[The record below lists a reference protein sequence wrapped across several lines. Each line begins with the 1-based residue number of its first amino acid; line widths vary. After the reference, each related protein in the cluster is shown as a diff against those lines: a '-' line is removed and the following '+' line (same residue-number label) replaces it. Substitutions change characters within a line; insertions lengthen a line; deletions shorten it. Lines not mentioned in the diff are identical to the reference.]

1 MNLFDKEIYTIKDI
15 QYLIDNG
22 VEESIHLDFKAA
34 GALAKD
40 DKKKNEIA
48 KDVSAFANSDGGII
62 IYGISEIGHK
72 ADSYSFVDGDIFT
85 KEWLEQIINSNIQ
98 KRINNIRIIPL
109 RQDGDIKRTVLY
121 QLEKVDTDR

>member
-1 MNLFDKEIYTIKDI
+1 MNLFDKERYTFADI

-62 IYGISEIGHK
+62 IYGISESGHK
-72 ADSYSFVDGDIFT
+72 ADSYSFVDGDIQRG
-85 KEWLEQIINSNIQ
+85 KNQLKVISAII
-98 KRINNIRIIPL
+98 
-109 RQDGDIKRTVLY
+109 
-121 QLEKVDTDR
+121 EKNG

>member
-1 MNLFDKEIYTIKDI
+1 M
-15 QYLIDNG
+15 
-22 VEESIHLDFKAA
+22 
-34 GALAKD
+34 KD

-109 RQDGDIKRTVLY
+109 RQDGNIKRTVLY

>member
-34 GALAKD
+34 GALTKD

-48 KDVSAFANSDGGII
+48 KDVSAFS
-62 IYGISEIGHK
+62 
-72 ADSYSFVDGDIFT
+72 
-85 KEWLEQIINSNIQ
+85 
-98 KRINNIRIIPL
+98 
-109 RQDGDIKRTVLY
+109 
-121 QLEKVDTDR
+121 

>member
-34 GALAKD
+34 GALPKD

-48 KDVSAFANSDGGII
+48 KDVSAFSGF
-62 IYGISEIGHK
+62 Y
-72 ADSYSFVDGDIFT
+72 
-85 KEWLEQIINSNIQ
+85 L
-98 KRINNIRIIPL
+98 
-109 RQDGDIKRTVLY
+109 
-121 QLEKVDTDR
+121 